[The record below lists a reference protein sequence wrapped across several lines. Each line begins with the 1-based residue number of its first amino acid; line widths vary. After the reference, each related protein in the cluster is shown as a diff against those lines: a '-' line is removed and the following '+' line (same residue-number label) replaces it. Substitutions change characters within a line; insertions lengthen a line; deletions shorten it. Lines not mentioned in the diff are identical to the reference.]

1 MADYTAINYRVADG
15 VATLQFN
22 RPERMNAIDGTL
34 YDEAKDA
41 VHKSAADPE
50 VRVLVLTGAGDRAFC
65 VGADLKAKGKDKP
78 TSPER
83 VRERNLHPE
92 RTLNGLLL
100 SFEKPLIAAVNG
112 AATGGGLAFA
122 LAADII
128 WAADSARFG
137 TAHAKLG
144 VPLLDMLGHTLP
156 KRLGPGK
163 SAELAFTG
171 RIIDAAE
178 ALAIGL
184 VDRVV
189 PFADLA
195 SSTDALAKE
204 IAQTAPLSLFF
215 SKQALR
221 RSSVER
227 VEDYARFERYVFNI
241 AMASEDAREAMIARR
256 EKRKPVFKGK

>member
-1 MADYTAINYRVADG
+1 MPYKNIEHRLANG
-15 VATLQFN
+15 VATVRLN
-22 RPERMNAIDGTL
+22 RPERMNAIDGAL
-34 YDEAKDA
+34 YDELREALEQ
-41 VHKSAADPE
+41 AATDPE

-65 VGADLKAKGKDKP
+65 VGADLQARGADRP

-92 RTLNGLLL
+92 RTLNGKLLA
-100 SFEKPLIAAVNG
+100 FEKPLIAAVNG

-128 WAADSARFG
+128 YAADTARFG
-137 TAHAKLG
+137 TAHVKLG

-156 KRLGPGK
+156 KRLGPGRA
-163 SAELAFTG
+163 AELAFTG

-184 VDRVV
+184 VDHVV
-189 PFADLA
+189 PFAQLA
-195 SSTDALAKE
+195 DSANALAEE
-204 IAQTAPLSLFF
+204 IAQQAPLSLYF

-227 VEDYARFERYVFNI
+227 ADEYARYERYIYNI
-241 AMASEDAREAMIARR
+241 SMNSEDAKEAMLARR
-256 EKRKPVFKGK
+256 EKRKPVFKGR